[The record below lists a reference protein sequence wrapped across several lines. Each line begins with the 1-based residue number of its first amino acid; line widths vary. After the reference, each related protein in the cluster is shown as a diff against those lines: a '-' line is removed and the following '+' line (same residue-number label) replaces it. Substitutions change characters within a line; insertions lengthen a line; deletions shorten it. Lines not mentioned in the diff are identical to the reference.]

1 MSTPIKGLNEAW
13 SNYIFCLALHMV
25 LPLSPLIIEVV
36 IRANHIPSIQTMS
49 VTTSLYAIAI
59 GLSSR
64 NIALFG
70 ICLLIGIL
78 FSIFFGITVAT
89 TNYDANSHYWP
100 FVVCLSCVFIT
111 HACERY
117 NRHVADCTPFLEFK

>member
-1 MSTPIKGLNEAW
+1 MSKPIKGLNEAW
-13 SNYIFCLALHMV
+13 SNYIFCLAVHMV
-25 LPLSPLIIEVV
+25 LPLSPLIIEAV
-36 IRANHIPSIQTMS
+36 IRADHIPTIQTLS
-49 VTTSLYAIAI
+49 VTTSLYAIGI

-70 ICLLIGIL
+70 ACLLIGVL
-78 FSIFFGITVAT
+78 FAVFFGITVAT
-89 TNYDANSHYWP
+89 HSYDINSHYWP
-100 FVVCLSCVFIT
+100 FIVCLSCVFIM